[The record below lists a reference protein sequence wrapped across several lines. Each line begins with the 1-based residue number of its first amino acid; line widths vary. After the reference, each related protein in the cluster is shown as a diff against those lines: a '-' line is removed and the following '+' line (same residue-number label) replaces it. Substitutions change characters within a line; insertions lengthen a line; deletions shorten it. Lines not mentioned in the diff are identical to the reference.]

1 MPKFNVDVALDIR
14 TTVEVEAED
23 LEEAI
28 KKARSEDFE
37 LPNLNDSIIDNVQVR
52 FIMDENYNILEEF
65 E

>member
-1 MPKFNVDVALDIR
+1 MPKFNVDVVLDIGV
-14 TTVEVEAED
+14 TVKVEAED

-28 KKARSEDFE
+28 RKVRGEDFE
-37 LPNLNDSIIDNVQVR
+37 LPNLNDGLISNIQVR